1 MMVNPDLD
9 SYIKSPGNVPKN
21 AKNSNLLKT

>member
-1 MMVNPDLD
+1 MVNPDLD